1 MNRTFG
7 GGAVDEGSSL
17 SANMELRSSLEYYN
31 YYHSQKPDAGLA
43 PPLYDWS
50 SQGGAPAGNAAGPAA
65 QLVAGRGGRRGM
77 GVGMRQPQGGVGTA
91 EGEEGWNEVG
101 QMGLM
106 LDELSVGD
114 SADETTPSAS
124 SAGSESWASAGFLQK
139 SIIDRI
145 QEDFPRTPSPVWAIA
160 GLVPGAKPAH
170 AKALPSPS
178 PKAGSKAGS
187 SPHLSSPS
195 HSLQQEEHDLASQ
208 PMSSGTVAGL
218 SPLQSPSILTP
229 VLESAGLGGAGASGG
244 GYHASAVAMH
254 ALGVNNSYTMDTSHM
269 TPAQS
274 QQQHAQQ
281 QQMVAAALHNALQN
295 HTQGQQVGMQGGY
308 GMPGQ
313 QQAPPG
319 FGGGAGANQ
328 QMPMPFAQNPQMGGQ
343 QPPGYGGGNVGGGG
357 CPSRIPRWLR
367 HSWRSTNQAPTRQ
380 WVMWGCH
387 RARGCPEWGAM
398 QTGILRTGRIN
409 RAHWA
414 TPGSPTCSSSSRILR
429 RSSLSRI

>member
-17 SANMELRSSLEYYN
+17 GANMELRSSLEYYN

-50 SQGGAPAGNAAGPAA
+50 SQGGVPTGNAAGPAA
-65 QLVAGRGGRRGM
+65 HAGRGGRRGM
-77 GVGMRQPQGGVGTA
+77 GVGMRQPQGGVGAA

-195 HSLQQEEHDLASQ
+195 HSRQQDEHAVASL
-208 PMSSGTVAGL
+208 PTRSGTVAGL

-244 GYHASAVAMH
+244 GYHASALAMH
-254 ALGVNNSYTMDTSHM
+254 ALGVNNSYAMDTSHM

-281 QQMVAAALHNALQN
+281 QMVAAALHNALQN
-295 HTQGQQVGMQGGY
+295 HTQSQQVGMQGGY